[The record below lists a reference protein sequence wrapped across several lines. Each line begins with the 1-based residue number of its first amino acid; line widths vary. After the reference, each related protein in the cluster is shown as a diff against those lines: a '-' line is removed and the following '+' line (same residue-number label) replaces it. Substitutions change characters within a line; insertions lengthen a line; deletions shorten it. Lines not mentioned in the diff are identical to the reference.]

1 MPKTTSLCSDGVIV
15 HRCILSLGENVG
27 ENAAVWTSTC
37 IFFVCRFDLSQA
49 NLNDAN
55 LDKMNPADIPDVV
68 SLVAIIG
75 QKVP

>member
-1 MPKTTSLCSDGVIV
+1 MY
-15 HRCILSLGENVG
+15 
-27 ENAAVWTSTC
+27 
-37 IFFVCRFDLSQA
+37 FFVCRFDLSQA

-75 QKVP
+75 QKVPYL